1 MLTTAFG
8 NGAALERLEIDN
20 YHSQCKCS
28 HYSYNLHNH
37 KLIGSCVCKDG
48 AADLW
53 SVRFALILCIIG
65 S

>member
-1 MLTTAFG
+1 MTAFG
-8 NGAALERLEIDN
+8 NDTALKRLEIDN
-20 YHSQCKCS
+20 DNSKCKCS
-28 HYSYNLHNH
+28 HYSYDCHGH

-48 AADLW
+48 AADLC